1 MFQFIIGNLFERQTE
16 RKMMEKFNLVNQ
28 KLRTN
33 VDGKT
38 VEISANFLLP
48 AIEKKISRKLEDGT
62 TIESTRAVVDPE
74 LSSQDIFE
82 TLQAQWDEKYLC
94 EKMLSRFIAVLAM
107 DPARKF
113 MSECLADTENISIKD
128 LSEKVQE
135 FLDKSWNVNL
145 SHPVTDK
152 VTKKKVREEKL
163 VQDHLASMSKEDL
176 EKLLN
181 SKK

>member
-1 MFQFIIGNLFERQTE
+1 
-16 RKMMEKFNLVNQ
+16 
-28 KLRTN
+28 
-33 VDGKT
+33 
-38 VEISANFLLP
+38 
-48 AIEKKISRKLEDGT
+48 
-62 TIESTRAVVDPE
+62 
-74 LSSQDIFE
+74 
-82 TLQAQWDEKYLC
+82 
-94 EKMLSRFIAVLAM
+94 M

-113 MSECLADTENISIKD
+113 MYECLANTENISIKD